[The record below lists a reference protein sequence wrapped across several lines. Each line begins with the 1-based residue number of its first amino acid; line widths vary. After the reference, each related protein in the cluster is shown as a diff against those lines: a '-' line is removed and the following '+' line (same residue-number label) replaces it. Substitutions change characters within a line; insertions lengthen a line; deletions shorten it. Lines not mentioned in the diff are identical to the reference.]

1 MRRFVCFSFLL
12 AATLCPLHAETP
24 PCGIAVIR
32 ADGPKVDER
41 FVAAT
46 PEQVKA
52 AMLKALPAI
61 AMKVH
66 KDKGFQIEAKT
77 DSGLLQSAEQ
87 KNKDAGVHG
96 AMHGI
101 AFGSMKIN
109 IQETTQDGVT
119 GSRLRI
125 EFDKPA
131 VLGRAVNHGNDAVPL
146 AEETAC
152 LVKTL
157 STNDPVANP
166 RGLPLPDPAAAARAI
181 TIPEATPL
189 KIQLRDMLDSKII
202 HKKGISVV
210 QFEVVEDVVV
220 DGAILVRRGALASGH
235 FTDVEKAKGYG
246 RNAEIDFAFDT
257 VTAVDGQNI
266 SLAAAGEK
274 TRGGRHN
281 ETAQV
286 LLMSP
291 ALGWLA
297 KGADAVVRAGTSYEV
312 ETSGEHTIQTGH

>member
-1 MRRFVCFSFLL
+1 MRRFVHFSFMI

-41 FVAAT
+41 FVAAP

-52 AMLKALPAI
+52 ALLKALPAV

-66 KDKGFQIEAKT
+66 KDKGFQIETKT
-77 DSGLLQSAEQ
+77 DSGLLQSAEE

-109 IQETTQDGVT
+109 IQEATQDGVT
-119 GSRLRI
+119 GSKLRI

-166 RGLPLPDPAAAARAI
+166 RGLPLPNPGTARAVSL
-181 TIPEATPL
+181 PEGTPL
-189 KIQLRDMLDSKII
+189 QIQLRDMLDSKII
-202 HKKGISVV
+202 HKQGISVV

-220 DGAILVRRGALASGH
+220 DGAILVRRGALATGH

-274 TRGGRHN
+274 ARGGRHN
-281 ETAQV
+281 ETAQT
-286 LLMSP
+286 LLISP
-291 ALGWLA
+291 ALA
-297 KGADAVVRAGTSYEV
+297 VFMKGADAVIRAGTSYEV